1 MELASFP
8 IDPGS
13 VYHIIIESFDDLG
26 LLDYQLTIDQTNSG
40 PDSDGDGICDDTDN
54 CPTTAGMIGSSCDDG
69 DPLTT
74 ADTLN
79 AQCQC
84 AGVPVNCIPG
94 DPCDDGFICTTNDVF
109 DTNCGCAGIPV
120 VCEDGDPCTINNCF
134 EPFGCAVQ
142 PGPDADGDGI
152 CDALDNCPNLS
163 GQQGSPCN
171 DNNPCTLNDVVT
183 ADCQCAGTPLIC
195 DDGNVCNGMETC
207 VAGVCVPG
215 TPLNCDDGNPC
226 TLDSCDPL
234 IGCIHTPAPDADGDG
249 VCDVQDSCPNIA
261 GQIGSTC
268 DDNNPCTTSD
278 ALNANCQCAGTPV
291 ADGTTCGVD
300 AQCQSGVCTP
310 IGIDTDGDG
319 IPDAIDSCPT
329 VPGQIGSVCTDNNPL
344 TLGDALNTACVCQG
358 YPGTQVSMYLYTD
371 GNGAQISWKLFNSST
386 GALVFH
392 GTGYGNNTNYGI
404 TITVP
409 QTCLEL
415 RVYDSGG
422 NGFNPGG
429 YRLED
434 ASGRRLVDNMD
445 NGFTIT
451 DSTSTVFCLPISDN
465 KLINAHV
472 DREDW
477 LTTNTIIASADAAVS
492 AQWGI
497 GDQTDDGYQFW
508 FTDPNGGYSRKITRT
523 HATSG
528 GQGPA
533 NAVRA
538 CKLPLSSVVTNPLP
552 FDRLLNVRIRS
563 RVNGIYGEFGQA
575 SRLRILA
582 APSNCPSTMLNDVAG
597 DPNNSCGAT
606 KTVGASGQAGKVYA
620 RVVLRNGQP
629 ATHYRFEFALPSE
642 GYLRNTVSTS
652 AALLLSPWATNPLL
666 CGTNGYTVRVQASF
680 DGGLTYC
687 PFGTSCPLV
696 VTNNTSSCTPLGN
709 ANTCGNGVIDPGE
722 ACDDGNLVNGD
733 GCDANCMPTVPEVQH
748 RMSMTDPEGLRIY
761 PNPVH
766 DGRVNVILANG
777 SEDSS
782 AANVKVMDLMGR
794 TILEQ
799 RVAPIGDARFRA
811 IIQLPSTVPSGIL
824 VIMVDMDGEQYMQRL
839 VVE

>member
-1 MELASFP
+1 MAAPEPVGANP
-8 IDPGS
+8 VQYTITDPSGI
-13 VYHIIIESFDDLG
+13 YTCE
-26 LLDYQLTIDQTNSG
+26 TNVVVTETPYWG
-40 PDSDGDGICDDTDN
+40 ADPDGDGFAQLTAQNIIQTCVPPPGYVNQFGDD
-54 CPTTAGMIGSSCDDG
+54 CPF
-69 DPLTT
+69 DPLK
-74 ADTLN
+74 LS
-79 AQCQC
+79 
-84 AGVPVNCIPG
+84 PG
-94 DPCDDGFICTTNDVF
+94 T
-109 DTNCGCAGIPV
+109 CGCGNVDHP
-120 VCEDGDPCTINNCF
+120 NF
-134 EPFGCAVQ
+134 EPCG
-142 PGPDADGDGI
+142 
-152 CDALDNCPNLS
+152 
-163 GQQGSPCN
+163 
-171 DNNPCTLNDVVT
+171 
-183 ADCQCAGTPLIC
+183 
-195 DDGNVCNGMETC
+195 DGNVCNGAEIWFDC
-207 VAGVCVPG
+207 ECIAG

-234 IGCIHTPAPDADGDG
+234 IGCVHTPAPDADGDG
-249 VCDVQDSCPNIA
+249 VCDALDNCPTSP
-261 GQIGSTC
+261 GQIGSAC
-268 DDNNPCTTSD
+268 SDNNPCTTND
-278 ALNANCQCAGTPV
+278 VLNANCQCAGSPV
-291 ADGTTCGVD
+291 PDGTLCD
-300 AQCQSGVCTP
+300 LNAQCIAGACTP
-310 IGIDTDGDG
+310 ISTDTDGDG
-319 IPDAIDSCPT
+319 IPDDTDSCPT

-358 YPGTQVSMYLYTD
+358 YPGTQVTMHLYTD
-371 GNGAQISWKLFNSST
+371 GNGAQISWKLFNSYT

-472 DREDW
+472 DGEDW

-523 HATSG
+523 HATSS

-538 CKLPLSSVVTNPLP
+538 CKLPLSAIVSNPLP

-563 RVNGIYGEFGQA
+563 RVNGLFGEFGQA
-575 SRLRILA
+575 SRFRILA
-582 APSNCPSTMLNDVAG
+582 APSNCPLTQLNDIVG
-597 DPNNSCGAT
+597 DPNLSCGAT
-606 KTVGASGQAGKVYA
+606 KTVGASGQQGKVFA
-620 RVVLRNGQP
+620 KVVLRNGQP
-629 ATHYRFEFALPSE
+629 ATHYRFEIALPSE
-642 GYLRNTVSTS
+642 SYLRNCVSTN
-652 AALLLSPWATNPLL
+652 AALLLSTWVTAPLL

-696 VTNNTSSCTPLGN
+696 VTNTTNSCTSLAN
-709 ANTCGNGVIDPGE
+709 ANTCGNGVIDAGE

-733 GCDANCMPTVPEVQH
+733 GCDANCMFTVPEVQH
-748 RMSMTDPEGLRIY
+748 RMSSTELEGSRIY

-766 DGRVNVILANG
+766 DGHLYIRLSGLSTHVTEASVEVFDIYGKRISANTFATNEAG
-777 SEDSS
+777 TISS
-782 AANVKVMDLMGR
+782 ML
-794 TILEQ
+794 
-799 RVAPIGDARFRA
+799 
-811 IIQLPSTVPSGIL
+811 QLPLNISPGVYVVNISAGDVHL
-824 VIMVDMDGEQYMQRL
+824 AERLMVE
-839 VVE
+839 